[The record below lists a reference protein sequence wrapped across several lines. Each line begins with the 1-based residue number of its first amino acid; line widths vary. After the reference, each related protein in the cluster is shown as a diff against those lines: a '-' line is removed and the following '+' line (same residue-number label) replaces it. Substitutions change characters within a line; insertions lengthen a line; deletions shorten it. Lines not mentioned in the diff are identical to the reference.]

1 VRRLV
6 SDEIAYAIANK
17 AEIKACMSVCYP
29 YGVSHQGMGP
39 VSEGHGCE
47 RGAERGR
54 ERKEKEKIREWKD
67 VRKRY

>member
-1 VRRLV
+1 
-6 SDEIAYAIANK
+6 
-17 AEIKACMSVCYP
+17 
-29 YGVSHQGMGP
+29 MGP